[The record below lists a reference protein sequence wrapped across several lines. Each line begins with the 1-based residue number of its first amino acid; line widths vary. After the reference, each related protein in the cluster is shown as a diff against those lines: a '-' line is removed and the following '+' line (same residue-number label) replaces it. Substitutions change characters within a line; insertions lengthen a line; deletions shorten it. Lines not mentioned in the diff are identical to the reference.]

1 MRIKVLSECL
11 STAKVQIDSQNT
23 EDSFCRKELLLNL
36 FQIVQLPSPKK
47 DRPYAKLCSCV
58 SVLLLWSTNTAL
70 ELFMDYYLSCVIIYD
85 NWLTCV
91 RLS

>member
-36 FQIVQLPSPKK
+36 FQIAQLPSPKK
-47 DRPYAKLCSCV
+47 VGLTQNFALACL
-58 SVLLLWSTNTAL
+58 LLLWRTNTAL